1 MKVVHHDLDNPD
13 WREAVSH
20 SPYFTHE
27 QRDFLLQKSDLLLS
41 FYQLF
46 EEWTDTLRSVPE
58 EIVNVDKYVQN
69 AFRILWVLPSD
80 LPGQKASLHT
90 MMKEHPTWED
100 SLVDSILTA
109 KCSSFR
115 LSSSNSIIIDTIG
128 RVCYPIPIFAV
139 MHRL

>member
-1 MKVVHHDLDNPD
+1 MLF
-13 WREAVSH
+13 

-27 QRDFLLQKSDLLLS
+27 QRDFFLQKSDLLLS

-58 EIVNVDKYVQN
+58 EIVNVDKYIQN

-90 MMKEHPTWED
+90 
-100 SLVDSILTA
+100 
-109 KCSSFR
+109 
-115 LSSSNSIIIDTIG
+115 
-128 RVCYPIPIFAV
+128 
-139 MHRL
+139 